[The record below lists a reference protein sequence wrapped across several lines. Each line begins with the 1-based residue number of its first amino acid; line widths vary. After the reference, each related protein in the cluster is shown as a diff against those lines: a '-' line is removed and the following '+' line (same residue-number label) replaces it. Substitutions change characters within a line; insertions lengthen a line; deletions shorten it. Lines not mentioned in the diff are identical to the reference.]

1 MKYNA
6 EIHIRL
12 KEEQKDQLMRIAEN
26 LQTSPSSIVRKIMQ
40 DQLPHFERNRFA

>member
-12 KEEQKDQLMRIAEN
+12 KEEQKDQLLRIAEN
-26 LQTSPSSIVRKIMQ
+26 LQTSPSSIVRKMMQ
-40 DQLPHFERNRFA
+40 DQLSHFERNRFA